1 MRPLARVTEL
11 NPTEKLLD
19 VRLIGAAIMECL
31 IENDPDGVMEVIE
44 THLEALNKSQFLAEA
59 GVPRST
65 LYQLFKK
72 KNPTIQ
78 TLAKIV
84 HTAYKGKQNPD

>member
-1 MRPLARVTEL
+1 MSNDL
-11 NPTEKLLD
+11 EKG
-19 VRLIGAAIMECL
+19 RAFIHQHKAG
-31 IENDPDGVMEVIE
+31 GVPACR
-44 THLEALNKSQFLAEA
+44 HKSQFLAEA

-78 TLAKIV
+78 TLAKII
-84 HTAYKGKQNPD
+84 HTAYKGIQKPG